1 MTGRGYGVY
10 RPVLPAVCP
19 TDPDLMA
26 YAGDADGRCEIFA
39 WDRATA
45 APRQVTDRS
54 HGTLLYALDGDAA
67 VWWFDEDRRGHG
79 HWRVQD
85 FRGGPHSPAF
95 PGAAPGRPRGLAMT
109 DGGMVAAGLGDP
121 EGLRVHLGR
130 RGGPDT
136 VVLRADP
143 HARLCDLAPRGD
155 LLAVSGPAYSARA
168 VTLATPDGTTVVTL
182 SGTAGRIWALGFRP
196 GSAEPLLLVMCERDG
211 RYRLGTW
218 RRPDGVELYP
228 WCSFDTETTARWYPD
243 GDRILLRQD
252 RHGRSR
258 LFTADP
264 ARRTV
269 TALPVPAGSILD
281 AAPRAGGDVHYIW
294 TDAVTPPRTLSLSG
308 ARLPGQDGWRLPT
321 FGRHRD
327 LWTPGPDG
335 PVHTLVTVPSDR
347 PQPCPLVFLVHGGPA
362 DHDRDAYDPMVQSL
376 VGSGFAVARV
386 NYRGSTGY
394 GPAWRA
400 AYTEGVGHTQVA
412 DLVRV
417 RAELLRR
424 GVGREGAVG
433 LCGTSW
439 GGYLVLLALG
449 THPELWN
456 AGVAVKPVADC
467 ATSFRHSTP
476 ALQALDTA
484 LFGGTPDQVPERYA
498 RASPATFA
506 GTVRSPLLIVAARND
521 AKCPPEQIEVYLAAL
536 RAGAIRHETVWL
548 DSGHDGYDGAEHVAV
563 MERSLR
569 FLGRSLAGTPA
580 RDAPAPDV
588 PAPQ

>member
-45 APRQVTDRS
+45 VPRQVTDRP
-54 HGTLLYALDGDAA
+54 HGTLLYAIDGEAA
-67 VWWFDEDRRGHG
+67 IWWFDEDHRGRG

-85 FRGGPHSPAF
+85 FGGGPHTPAF

-109 DGGMVAAGLGDP
+109 DAGMVVAGLGDP
-121 EGLRVHLGR
+121 EGLRVHMGR

-136 VVLRADP
+136 VVLRTDGD
-143 HARLCDLAPRGD
+143 ARLCDLAPRGD

-168 VTLATPDGTTVVTL
+168 VTVATPDGTTVVTL
-182 SGTAGRIWALGFRP
+182 SGTAGRIWALGFCP
-196 GSAEPLLLVMCERDG
+196 GSADPLLLVMCERDD

-218 RRPDGVELYP
+218 RPPDGVELYP

-264 ARRTV
+264 ARRTI
-269 TALPVPAGSILD
+269 TALPVPAGSVLD
-281 AAPRAGGDVHYIW
+281 AAPRTAGDVHYIW

-308 ARLPGQDGWRLPT
+308 ARLPGQDGWRPPT

-335 PVHTLVTVPSDR
+335 PVHTLVTLPADR

-394 GPAWRA
+394 GPSWRA

-498 RASPATFA
+498 RASPATCA
-506 GTVRSPLLIVAARND
+506 GAVRSPLLIVAARND

-536 RAGAIRHETVWL
+536 RAGAVRHELVWL

-580 RDAPAPDV
+580 RCAPAPDV

>member
-19 TDPDLMA
+19 TDPGRMA

-39 WDRATA
+39 WDNATA
-45 APRQVTDRS
+45 VPRQVTDRP
-54 HGTLLYALDGDAA
+54 HGTLLHAIDADAA
-67 VWWFDEDRRGHG
+67 IWWFDEDRRGHG

-85 FRGGPHSPAF
+85 FTGGPHTLAL

-109 DGGMVAAGLGDP
+109 DTGLVAAGLGDP
-121 EGLRVHLGR
+121 DGLRVHLGR
-130 RGGPDT
+130 RGGPHT
-136 VVLRADP
+136 LALRAGPDT
-143 HARLCDLAPRGD
+143 RLSDLAPHGD
-155 LLAVSGPAYSARA
+155 LLAVSGPAHAPHA
-168 VTLATPDGTTVVTL
+168 VTLATPDGTTLATL
-182 SGTAGRIWALGFRP
+182 PGTEGRLWALGFRP
-196 GSAEPLLLVMCERDG
+196 NAAEPRLLVMCERDG

-218 RRPDGVELYP
+218 RPRRGIELYP
-228 WCSFDTETTARWYPD
+228 WCAFDTETTARWYPD

-264 ARRTV
+264 ARHTV
-269 TALPVPAGSILD
+269 TALPVPAGSVLD
-281 AAPRAGGDVHYIW
+281 AAPRADGDVHYLW
-294 TDAVTPPRTLSLSG
+294 TDAVTPPRVRSLSG
-308 ARLPGQDGWRLPT
+308 TRLPGADGWPLPP

-335 PVHTLVTVPSDR
+335 PVHTLLTLPADR
-347 PQPCPLVFLVHGGPA
+347 TPPHPLVFLVHGGPA
-362 DHDRDAYDPMVQSL
+362 DHDRDAYHPMVHSL
-376 VGSGFAVARV
+376 AGSGFAVARV

-400 AYTEGVGHTQVA
+400 AHSDGVGHTQVA

-417 RAELLRR
+417 RADLLRR
-424 GVGREGAVG
+424 GVGRAGAVG

-449 THPELWN
+449 THPALWD

-467 ATSFRHSTP
+467 ATAFRHATP
-476 ALQALDTA
+476 ALRAVDTA

-498 RASPATFA
+498 RASPTTYARE
-506 GTVRSPLLIVAARND
+506 VRAPLLVVAARND
-521 AKCPPEQIEVYLAAL
+521 VKCPPEQIEVYLAAL
-536 RAGAIRHETVWL
+536 RAGAIRHEAVWL

-569 FLGRSLAGTPA
+569 FLDRGLTA
-580 RDAPAPDV
+580 APDV
-588 PAPQ
+588 PAAQ

>member
-1 MTGRGYGVY
+1 MTGRDYGVY
-10 RPVLPAVCP
+10 RPLLPAVCP
-19 TDPDLMA
+19 ADPDRMA

-39 WDRATA
+39 WDRATGIS
-45 APRQVTDRS
+45 RQVTARP
-54 HGTLLYALDGDAA
+54 HGTLLCTIDAEAA
-67 VWWFDEDRRGHG
+67 VWWFDEDHRGHG

-85 FRGGPHSPAF
+85 FDGGPHLPAF
-95 PGAAPGRPRGLAMT
+95 PQAAPGRPRGLAMT
-109 DGGMVAAGLGDP
+109 DRGLVAAGLEDP

-130 RGGPDT
+130 RGAPDT
-136 VVLRADP
+136 VVLRTDR
-143 HARLCDLAPRGD
+143 HARLCDLAPHGD
-155 LLAVSGPAYSARA
+155 LLALAGPAHSPHAI
-168 VTLATPDGTTVVTL
+168 TLLTPDGTTVDVL
-182 SGTAGRIWALGFRP
+182 PGTAGRIWPLGFHP
-196 GSAEPLLLVMCERDG
+196 ASADPLLLVMREQDG

-218 RRPDGVELYP
+218 RPSRGVDLYP

-243 GDRILLRQD
+243 DGRILLRQN

-264 ARRTV
+264 QWRTV
-269 TALPVPAGSILD
+269 TALPVTAGSILD
-281 AAPRAGGDVHYIW
+281 AAPRGGGDVHYLW

-308 ARLPGQDGWRLPT
+308 TRMPGRDWRVPAH
-321 FGRHRD
+321 GRHQD

-335 PVHTLVTVPSDR
+335 PVHTLLSLPTDR
-347 PQPCPLVFLVHGGPA
+347 PRPWPLVFLLHGGPA

-376 VGSGFAVARV
+376 TASGFAAARV

-394 GPAWRA
+394 GPSWRT
-400 AYTEGVGHTQVA
+400 AYPDGVGHTQVA

-417 RAELLRR
+417 RADLLRR
-424 GVGREGAVG
+424 GVGRAGAVG

-498 RASPATFA
+498 HASPTTWA
-506 GTVRSPLLIVAARND
+506 GAVRAPLLIVAARGD
-521 AKCPPEQIEVYLAAL
+521 AKCPPEQIEVYVAAL
-536 RAGAIRHETVWL
+536 RARAVRHDLLWL
-548 DSGHDGYDGAEHVAV
+548 DSGHDGYDGAQHVAV

-569 FLGRSLAGTPA
+569 FLGRSLAST
-580 RDAPAPDV
+580 PAPDV